1 MTLNNIE
8 DHVGLDHL

>member
-8 DHVGLDHL
+8 KWCACSG